1 MDVSSLVGV
10 APADYLDLVAEQTLL
25 SGTSDDSFKSVL
37 ASAMEMLTETN
48 ALQNDAETAKIEF
61 AIGDAENPHD
71 MLIAAAKA
79 SSALQYTVAI
89 RDRMLEAY
97 REIMNMQI

>member
-1 MDVSSLVGV
+1 MDISSLVGV

-25 SGTSDDSFKSVL
+25 SEKKGDSFDSVL

-48 ALQNDAETAKIEF
+48 ALQNDAEAAKIEF

-79 SSALQYTVAI
+79 SSALQYTTAI
-89 RDRMLEAY
+89 RDRLLEAY